1 MSSLTKTIVLF
12 IAIIFCI
19 RAFSSDNPDY
29 KVSLI
34 APELLKNA
42 KAVIRNHEITIDVN
56 NDDASEKHTYAITIL
71 NKNGYDLSI
80 FQEFYDAYTSISG
93 IHLRIFD
100 SEGKKI
106 RTFGGDDVKDYSAI
120 SGFSLYEDN
129 RVKYIDPQ
137 YRNYPFTV
145 EFTYKKKLK
154 SLMFLPYWMIYPDYN
169 CAVEKSS
176 LTVILSKN
184 SKVRYY
190 EKNIPQTC
198 KIEEKDGIKTLSWS
212 VINLPAFSEEDFEE
226 SLIDY
231 SPIIFLSPEEFE
243 VNGIKGDLRSWQS
256 FGKWRYELH
265 KNKDVLPQET
275 IKRIQELTNGMT
287 TRQKVQKI
295 YEYVQQRT
303 RYVNITVGIG
313 GWQPIDAAMVDRVG
327 YGDCK
332 ALSNYT
338 YSLLK
343 AAGVSSYCSLINA
356 GEDGIPIIA
365 NFPFQFFNHEI
376 LIVPI
381 DNDTLFLECTS
392 PYKPYGHIGSFTDN
406 RLALILGETGGTL
419 IRTRIYKPEENIISS
434 KCFVKLDEE
443 GSGFTNTVTSY
454 SGVHFDGIKELSVQ
468 SNDKIK
474 KVLYSQVNISNYVIT
489 SFSFDQPDKTK
500 PFIIEKLDL
509 SLDKYATILN
519 KKMII
524 SLNLRNKI
532 SEIPNITDQR
542 KSDIVI
548 RRPSIEIDTVEFK
561 IPSGYNI
568 DKVPQEVNLSSEFG
582 DYQAK
587 CIASGYQ
594 ALYIRKFELKSGRYK
609 LSEANNIKE
618 FYGKVC
624 QADLMKLTL
633 LRK

>member
-243 VNGIKGDLRSWQS
+243 VNDIKGSFKTWND
-256 FGKWRYELH
+256 FGKWIIELN
-265 KNKDVLPQET
+265 KNRDTLLVATFNNLNEITKDMSIREK
-275 IKRIQELTNGMT
+275 I
-287 TRQKVQKI
+287 QKI
-295 YEYVQQRT
+295 YEYMQKRT
-303 RYVNITVGIG
+303 RYVSIHVGIG
-313 GWQPIDAAMVDRVG
+313 GWQPFDALTVDRLA

-338 YSLLK
+338 HTLLK
-343 AAGVSSYCSLINA
+343 AVGVPSFYTLIMA
-356 GEDGIPIIA
+356 GENAPHTISE
-365 NFPFQFFNHEI
+365 FPSQFFNHVI
-376 LIVPI
+376 LTVPVEK
-381 DNDTLFLECTS
+381 DTLFLECTN
-392 PYKPYGHIGSFTDN
+392 PYMPFGHIGSFTDN
-406 RLALILGETGGTL
+406 RKALMITDKGGVL
-419 IRTRIYKPEENIISS
+419 IHTRIYKPEENIISS
-434 KCFVKLDEE
+434 KSQVNLDNE
-443 GSGFTNTVTSY
+443 GSGFTNINTSY